1 MSIHQPPQK
10 LSSIFN
16 NSDYISND
24 KPLTIDEASKSFI
37 TYPTAQGKINLLDVD
52 VGGTADFKAIPKTSL
67 APVDNED
74 LTNKEYVDGLIGNIV
89 TVDTTQTITGAKTF
103 SNNVIMT
110 GTLTTS
116 GNTTFGDTESD
127 QTIVNSYTW
136 LKNDI
141 RFGNDELTD
150 TLINQCR
157 SNHQA
162 VSVFTDFINSYAGQ
176 TDIYATQGLYL
187 GQLGGTGRA
196 VLGCPNNGTVNGFQ
210 FVNFDKDGNIL
221 NSPFYI
227 TGDGTCVANYKFQ
240 VSSNEFKVVNGTLVT
255 LPVDS
260 VSQSAVNGLTADLL
274 LKANDIDVVHLT
286 GDEAINGNKTFGN
299 NVTVNGDLSYQDSS
313 LNIINVETEMDL
325 KAFDSEVVH
334 NTGDETISGNKT
346 FSNNVIVS
354 GTLTTSGNTTFGDAE
369 SDTLIVNSTTTL
381 KNDVVIG
388 DDAVNDL
395 LNIKSRTIGNGMATF
410 RNNFLGTPETDKMI
424 TSGLYLGATSS
435 GHGILAVPNVGAVNG
450 FQFRNMDKDCNTLN
464 TPFIIYQDGSCS
476 FSGNVSVTGTLSNS
490 GDTTFGSTESN
501 QTVVNSYTWLKNDIR
516 FGDNELTDTLLNQ
529 CRSNHQAVSVFTD
542 AINSYGN
549 QIDIYAT
556 QGLYLGQLGGTGR
569 AVLGCPNN
577 GTTNG
582 FQFSN
587 FDKDGNIL
595 NTPFYITAAG
605 ECVSNY
611 KFQVSSDEFKVI
623 DGTLV
628 TLPVDS
634 VSQSAVNGLT
644 ADLLLKANDSE
655 VVHNTGDE
663 TIAGIKTFSDKGIFN
678 GDVDIGNDETSTF
691 IVKSNTK
698 YLGQTIFTNDIT
710 THVDIGA
717 SFPESGVYIGRQPGN
732 IGTFVSGSNG
742 GTGGFQFLN
751 KDIDGITINTPLTI
765 NRAGNTT
772 IGGDLYAQNKL
783 ITNVIEGVGTTDVSI
798 NSNGGLIKFTS
809 NLNSNIEMAA
819 DGTTTMYKKFY
830 AQDIGTIQEGI
841 TPVSIATGNINVD
854 YSVNGVIYVQPIATA
869 GTFLTTITNV
879 NPQQT
884 GNKSCIIT
892 LLIDASGANRYCDA
906 VSVNGSIIPVIF
918 NGGIASVDVSGA
930 SLIHQTIAIIY
941 TSSGTV
947 PSFVMSSVNS
957 YFT

>member
-136 LKNDI
+136 LKNDV
-141 RFGNDELTD
+141 RFGDNELTD
-150 TLINQCR
+150 TLLNQCR

-162 VSVFTDFINSYAGQ
+162 VSVFTDAINSYAGQ

-196 VLGCPNNGTVNGFQ
+196 VLGCPNNGTNNGFQ
-210 FVNFDKDGNIL
+210 FSNFDKDGNIL
-221 NSPFYI
+221 NTPFYI
-227 TGDGTCVANYKFQ
+227 TEAGVCVANYKFQ
-240 VSSNEFKVVNGTLVT
+240 VSSDEFKVVNGTLVT

-260 VSQSAVNGLTADLL
+260 VSQTAVNGLTADLL

-346 FSNNVIVS
+346 FSNNVVVS
-354 GTLTTSGNTTFGDAE
+354 GTLTTSGN
-369 SDTLIVNSTTTL
+369 
-381 KNDVVIG
+381 
-388 DDAVNDL
+388 
-395 LNIKSRTIGNGMATF
+395 
-410 RNNFLGTPETDKMI
+410 
-424 TSGLYLGATSS
+424 
-435 GHGILAVPNVGAVNG
+435 
-450 FQFRNMDKDCNTLN
+450 
-464 TPFIIYQDGSCS
+464 
-476 FSGNVSVTGTLSNS
+476 
-490 GDTTFGSTESN
+490 TTFGSTESN
-501 QTVVNSYTWLKNDIR
+501 QTVVNSYTWLKNDVR

-542 AINSYGN
+542 AINSYAN

-605 ECVSNY
+605 VCVANY
-611 KFQVSSDEFKVI
+611 KFQVSSDEFKVVN
-623 DGTLV
+623 GTLV

-634 VSQSAVNGLT
+634 VSQTAVNGLT

-663 TIAGIKTFSDKGIFN
+663 TIAGIKTFSDNVIVNGDLSYQDSLLNIINVETEMNLKAINSEVVHNTGDETIAGIKTFSDKGIFN
-678 GDVDIGNDETSTF
+678 GDVDIGNDETNTF

-710 THVDIGA
+710 THIDVGT
-717 SFPESGVYIGRQPGN
+717 SFSESGVYIGRQPGN

-751 KDIDGITINTPLTI
+751 KDIDGITVNTPLTI

-783 ITNVIEGVGTTDVSI
+783 ITNVIEGVGITDVSI

-819 DGTTTMYKKFY
+819 DGTTTLFKKFY
-830 AQDIGTIQEGI
+830 ARDVGTIQEGI

-854 YSVNGVIYVQPIATA
+854 YSVNGVIFVQASATV

-879 NPQQT
+879 NTQNV

-892 LLIDASGANRYCDA
+892 LLIDASSANRYCDA
-906 VSVNGSIIPVIF
+906 VSVNGSILPVIF
-918 NGGIASVDVSGA
+918 NGGIASVDVSSA
-930 SLIHQTIAIIY
+930 TLIQQTIAIIY